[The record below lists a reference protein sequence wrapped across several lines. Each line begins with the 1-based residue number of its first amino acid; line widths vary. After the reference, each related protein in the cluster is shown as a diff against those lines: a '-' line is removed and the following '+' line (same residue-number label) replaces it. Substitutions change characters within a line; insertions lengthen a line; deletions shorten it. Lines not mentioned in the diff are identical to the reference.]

1 MTINHWED
9 FKRASGRSYKF
20 SDEAFQVLFDY
31 YNENYPDE
39 DIEVN
44 YDLLGWWEEYEEPYL
59 ALDRAKLDNLRD
71 KLWIDNMERDG
82 IAYEE
87 GMDLLYEYEPE
98 TDQLNDAAL
107 KYLREQYE
115 TILES
120 EYSQLIVIDHGSKKP

>member
-20 SDEAFQVLFDY
+20 SDEAFELLFNY
-31 YNENYPDE
+31 YNENYIVE

-44 YDLLGWWEEYEEPYL
+44 YGLLGWWEEYEEPYL

-87 GMDLLYEYEPE
+87 GMDLPYEYEPE